1 MEVLKTLVSPEHDD
15 CGDVAEEA
23 EAADQGDADTL
34 EEELDPGHELGV
46 PARRGAVRVSRQ
58 VHVCCPELQTK
69 GPDDHAKLYNH
80 GEGSVGM
87 VMIFES
93 VSQFHVLRF

>member
-1 MEVLKTLVSPEHDD
+1 MSPEHDD

-46 PARRGAVRVSRQ
+46 PARRGAVRVSCQ

-69 GPDDHAKLYNH
+69 GPKDYAKFYNH
-80 GEGSVGM
+80 GEGSITM
-87 VMIFES
+87 VNSYDLCAGVPIS
-93 VSQFHVLRF
+93 RFTI